1 MGAQCKVMSV
11 TVMGVAL
18 ALALGLTACGED
30 AGDPPVAS
38 TPGVIVGAS
47 VVRFEPGEGAGF
59 GQDRL
64 PGVVLG
70 LPKGKGNLA
79 GGLDVLSL
87 GVGGE
92 IVIELSTPAVD
103 GPGADL
109 VVFENPFWPNGASTK
124 VFAELA
130 EVSVSEDGE
139 RWHVFSCVPDAAVE
153 PGRWPGCAGW
163 TPTQAFTQ
171 EQLETGEVALS
182 AEALGGD
189 AFDLADL
196 GVERVRFVRVRD
208 LSTQGVAPSAGFD
221 LDAVVALHTE
231 R

>member
-1 MGAQCKVMSV
+1 MGARRSMMCAVL
-11 TVMGVAL
+11 AL
-18 ALALGLTACGED
+18 ALAACGED

-38 TPGVIVGAS
+38 EPGLVSGAS
-47 VVRFEPGEGAGF
+47 IVRFEPGDGAGF
-59 GQDRL
+59 GQEQL

-92 IVIELSTPAVD
+92 IVIELAAPVVD
-103 GPGADL
+103 GTGADL
-109 VVFENPFWPNGASTK
+109 LVFENPFWPNGDAEI

-139 RWHVFSCVPDAAVE
+139 QWHVFPCRPDAPVS

-171 EQLETGEVALS
+171 EQLDAGEVALTP
-182 AEALGGD
+182 EALGGD

-208 LSTQGVAPSAGFD
+208 LSTQGIAPSAGFD
-221 LDAVVALHTE
+221 LDAVMGLHTA